1 MPFVS
6 KAGKSL
12 SQRDQMAKIG
22 KASDFASSHRYS
34 ADLESLLSGS
44 EALLQQYQTSSEP
57 VNERW
62 SVTLCQFSHQSSR
75 SCLFPSNPDEE
86 HCGELMPQI
95 SAHKYDRA
103 YYGSTPSQ
111 DSLSLRSRFSTPL
124 SRAQSP
130 ESDEPCVERCTLP
143 LPLLPSLHCALP
155 HARQSLPV
163 AACLPDPRQPAQ
175 LQHGLQAL
183 RPRHPRHLPPRR
195 RQARRRPLRPR
206 RPAEPFSLRRRARR
220 AAFFACRHALPRGT
234 ALRRVG
240 RTAGIAAS
248 AARHVAEA
256 RFERVNRGESV
267 QSRGIES
274 ARGARRAALLRFPQH
289 RRVQASRGDVSV
301 SARVFGPH
309 RGGGRPDSQ
318 RKGGFP
324 AGLRCRCR

>member
-22 KASDFASSHRYS
+22 QTSDFASSHRYS

-44 EALLQQYQTSSEP
+44 EAFLQQYQTSSEP

-75 SCLFPSNPDEE
+75 SCLSSSNPDEE

-143 LPLLPSLHCALP
+143 LLLLPSLHGALP

-163 AACLPDPRQPAQ
+163 PACLSHPRQPSQ

-183 RPRHPRHLPPRR
+183 LLRHPRHLPPRR

-206 RPAEPFSLRRRARR
+206 RPAEPFSLRRPARR
-220 AAFFACRHALPRGT
+220 AALFARRHALPRG
-234 ALRRVG
+234 APPRRVE
-240 RTAGIAAS
+240 RIAGPAGG

-256 RFERVNRGESV
+256 RSERINRGYGV
-267 QSRGIES
+267 QSRGVEP
-274 ARGARRAALLRFPQH
+274 ARGARRAAVLRFPQY
-289 RRVQASRGDVSV
+289 RRVQASRGGVSV
-301 SARVFGPH
+301 PARVFGPH
-309 RGGGRPDSQ
+309 RGGGGSDSQ
-318 RKGGFP
+318 RESGFS
-324 AGLRCRCR
+324 AGMRCRCR

>member
-22 KASDFASSHRYS
+22 KTSDFVSSHRYS

-44 EALLQQYQTSSEP
+44 EALLHQYQASSEP

-75 SCLFPSNPDEE
+75 FCLVSSNPDEE

-143 LPLLPSLHCALP
+143 LLLLPSLHRALP

-163 AACLPDPRQPAQ
+163 AACLSDPRQPAQ

-183 RPRHPRHLPPRR
+183 LLRHPRHLPPRR

-220 AAFFACRHALPRGT
+220 ASFFACRHARPRGT
-234 ALRRVG
+234 ALRGVG
-240 RTAGIAAS
+240 RIAGIAGS

-256 RFERVNRGESV
+256 RFERINRGESV

-274 ARGARRAALLRFPQH
+274 VRGARRAALLRFPQY

-309 RGGGRPDSQ
+309 RSGGRSNSQ
-318 RKGGFP
+318 RKGVFS